1 MFSVCMI
8 YLWISFTF
16 NLFVFLYFKFISYG
30 EIMLGLIFFIYSE
43 NFWLLFGVFS
53 PFTFNPIIDMV
64 EFGPTILLV
73 VFLWSHH
80 FCICFLILCSYF
92 LNFFWFNWIFLR
104 IPFQGIVAF
113 QLYHFALFQLV
124 ALGTTIY
131 TVSLIFHIFLT
142 FNIGPFHTK
151 YNGLSKNID
160 F

>member
-1 MFSVCMI
+1 MCLSLSLVILFALASV
-8 YLWISFTF
+8 ISHANLPIPTF
-16 NLFVFLYFKFISYG
+16 FCFLFAWFIFWYHLLSTCLYFYILSSSLMERLCWVLF
-30 EIMLGLIFFIYSE
+30 FFIYSE

-124 ALGTTIY
+124 ALGTTI
-131 TVSLIFHIFLT
+131 
-142 FNIGPFHTK
+142 
-151 YNGLSKNID
+151 
-160 F
+160 